1 MILVINEWIFHDLL
15 FDNGADRFRSTAKF
29 VVNLD
34 NSDDRIVMPTEERW
48 RRKAFQL
55 MTAHSP
61 AQRQVSQLF
70 HSLLRNTDRCIRL
83 LPSDIPGNPQDP
95 YDWAPPED
103 VYLIESCV
111 ASGADLLVTTDEE
124 LFDKVKEHSDISCQM
139 RDDFLATYETAR

>member
-83 LPSDIPGNPQDP
+83 LPPDIPGNPQDP

-103 VYLIESCV
+103 VYLGGVVIESWPGV
-111 ASGADLLVTTDEE
+111 LASRHCLNSKKPFSTKCRNLY
-124 LFDKVKEHSDISCQM
+124 S
-139 RDDFLATYETAR
+139 ARS